1 MAILDLVDN
10 ISQAFET
17 NNYTIGLFIDF
28 KKAFDTV
35 DHSILLDKLHFYG
48 FRGIAHS
55 WLKSY
60 LDNRLQCVQVN
71 NVCSSLK
78 PIKCG
83 VPQGSILGPLL
94 FLLYI
99 NDISNSSSLL
109 SFIRFADD
117 TNIFLSGKDI
127 PSIFSTIND
136 ELKSVLKWCNA
147 NKLTLHP
154 DKTKYILFHP
164 KSLTVRSLILIIPRL
179 LLMGIT
185 LKEFS
190 IPNS

>member
-1 MAILDLVDN
+1 MESA
-10 ISQAFET
+10 Q
-17 NNYTIGLFIDF
+17 
-28 KKAFDTV
+28 
-35 DHSILLDKLHFYG
+35 LHFYG

-60 LDNRLQCVQVN
+60 LDDRLQCVQVN

-83 VPQGSILGPLL
+83 VPQGSILGPFL

-109 SFIRFADD
+109 SFILFADD

-127 PSIFSTIND
+127 PSIFSTINA

-164 KSLTVRSLILIIPRL
+164 SRKKPDLDNTKVTIDGHNIERVQHTKFL
-179 LLMGIT
+179 GIHSRHY
-185 LKEFS
+185 F
-190 IPNS
+190 